1 MVVADA
7 PWVRNRVRAVLGG
20 WAELMEI
27 TDPGLVEQMEAPEAE
42 AALVDMQV
50 GSMGGM
56 AVIRALKGTLPA
68 GTPIILLLDRRAD
81 EFLARRAGADGWL
94 LKPFTAQEL
103 RSALGGP
110 AAAGAEA

>member
-20 WAELMEI
+20 RAELMEI
-27 TDPGLVEQMEAPEAE
+27 TDPAQVEQMESPQAE

-56 AVIRALKGTLPA
+56 AVIRALKGALPA
-68 GTPIILLLDRRAD
+68 GAPIILLLDRRAD

-103 RSALGGP
+103 RSALG
-110 AAAGAEA
+110 AAAASGAVA